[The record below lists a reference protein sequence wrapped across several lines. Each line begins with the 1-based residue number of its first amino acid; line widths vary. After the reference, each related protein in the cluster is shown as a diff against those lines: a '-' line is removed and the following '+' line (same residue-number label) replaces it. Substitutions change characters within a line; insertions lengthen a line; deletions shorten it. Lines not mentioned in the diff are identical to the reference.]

1 MAKKVVRLA
10 KDGALDLINLLIVFF
25 FLLFIAESE
34 RMEYHGFAH
43 FRESD
48 MAQLCF
54 LGGAFGTC

>member
-1 MAKKVVRLA
+1 VVRLA

-25 FLLFIAESE
+25 FLFIAESE

>member
-1 MAKKVVRLA
+1 MAKKVAQPA

-25 FLLFIAESE
+25 FLFIAESE

-54 LGGAFGTC
+54 LGGASGTC